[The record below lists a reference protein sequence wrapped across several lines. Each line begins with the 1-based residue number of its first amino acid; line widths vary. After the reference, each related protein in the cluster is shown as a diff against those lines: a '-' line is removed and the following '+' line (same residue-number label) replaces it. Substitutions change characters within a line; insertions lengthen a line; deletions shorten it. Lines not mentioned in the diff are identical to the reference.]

1 MGLISPT
8 QLLPLRT
15 FHSRHMP
22 DPDAEGEARFAALGM
37 AGLGRIL
44 LVVYAYGDKTI
55 RIISARRASRNER
68 AQYEKYI

>member
-1 MGLISPT
+1 LS
-8 QLLPLRT
+8 
-15 FHSRHMP
+15 HWVC
-22 DPDAEGEARFAALGM
+22 
-37 AGLGRIL
+37 GLGRIL